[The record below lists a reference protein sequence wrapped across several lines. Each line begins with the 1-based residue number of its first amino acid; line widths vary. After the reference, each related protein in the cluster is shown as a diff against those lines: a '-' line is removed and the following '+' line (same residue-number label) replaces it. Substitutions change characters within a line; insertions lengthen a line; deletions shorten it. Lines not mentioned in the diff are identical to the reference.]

1 MKSGEAV
8 YEVSTDYLGEAG
20 VAGYMPK
27 IEIANVG
34 DEYWILLVNQS
45 EFETGNTIR
54 VYRLRL

>member
-1 MKSGEAV
+1 M
-8 YEVSTDYLGEAG
+8 STDYLGEAG